1 MSNMVAS
8 SVIIIGAG
16 PLLLR
21 ILLVVGLLLGS
32 STDITVSQVVIAE
45 VCLSITE
52 ANKFGIT
59 SSSRSWEGIRWSLM
73 RCLPF

>member
-1 MSNMVAS
+1 MVAS

-32 STDITVSQVVIAE
+32 STEITVSQEAVE
-45 VCLSITE
+45 VYLSI
-52 ANKFGIT
+52 
-59 SSSRSWEGIRWSLM
+59 S
-73 RCLPF
+73 